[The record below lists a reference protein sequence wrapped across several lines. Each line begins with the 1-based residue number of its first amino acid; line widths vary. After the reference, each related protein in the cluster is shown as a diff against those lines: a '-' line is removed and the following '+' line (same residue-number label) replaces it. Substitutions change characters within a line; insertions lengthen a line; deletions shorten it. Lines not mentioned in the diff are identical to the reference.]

1 MKRALQSMLV
11 SKPAFLIITILALL
25 PQAMKA
31 QDSRYVYT
39 DLPFTFEDRPKVIV
53 LVPEQRRCTPGFY
66 DPSTGFSRPES
77 CETVPAVTTMEPGKV
92 YTKVLQVQ
100 IDCVDMTFDAKGD
113 KKAWASVRD
122 DMDLYK
128 EWQRLCRK

>member
-1 MKRALQSMLV
+1 
-11 SKPAFLIITILALL
+11 
-25 PQAMKA
+25 
-31 QDSRYVYT
+31 
-39 DLPFTFEDRPKVIV
+39 
-53 LVPEQRRCTPGFY
+53 
-66 DPSTGFSRPES
+66 
-77 CETVPAVTTMEPGKV
+77 MEPGKV

>member
-1 MKRALQSMLV
+1 M
-11 SKPAFLIITILALL
+11 
-25 PQAMKA
+25 A
-31 QDSRYVYT
+31 QESRYVFT
-39 DLPFTFEDRPKVIV
+39 DLPFAFEDKPKVIV

-66 DPSTGFSRPES
+66 DPSTGFTRPGT

-100 IDCVDMTFDAKGD
+100 IDCIDMTFDAKGD
-113 KKAWASVRD
+113 RKSWASVRD
-122 DMDLYK
+122 DIDLYK